1 MQRKVLRTESEG
13 GNWIENIRGERKA
26 KSDASSGDQILYSV
40 KRHDSKWQKE
50 LTVRNFIK
58 LNRESCC
65 VTSRRR
71 SCFESQRSKDTREA
85 KEPMLVHS

>member
-50 LTVRNFIK
+50 LTV
-58 LNRESCC
+58 
-65 VTSRRR
+65 
-71 SCFESQRSKDTREA
+71 
-85 KEPMLVHS
+85 